1 LVTVTGSS
9 AATKA
14 RTTALYASRS
24 FEHDQ
29 QRFDRTQLL
38 NQSLD
43 SICVVGNR
51 VRGTSW
57 VQRNIEPG
65 FGYVD
70 ADEGEHIFHN
80 RTSSLLYTPPL
91 WLSLADDAGLS
102 IPGNCSSS

>member
-1 LVTVTGSS
+1 MELRAYWRIVVRRWWLPAGLAILVGLLTL
-9 AATKA
+9 AM
-14 RTTALYASRS
+14 
-24 FEHDQ
+24 
-29 QRFDRTQLL
+29 QRG
-38 NQSLD
+38 
-43 SICVVGNR
+43 GNE
-51 VRGTSW
+51 
-57 VQRNIEPG
+57 RNIEPG